1 MPAGGWPGMAP
12 GFRTPINEGDCVSS
26 VLFRLAC
33 LSALLAAMSPMHAH
47 SAPEPLQPDTALS
60 AADRREVVDSL
71 AQQLRQRYVF
81 PDRAEKLATRLVARS
96 RHGDYENA
104 KTIEAFAEALSQDL
118 REFGDDGHFRVDFD
132 PEFDPVRDS
141 EEHVPSAEEAVQR
154 RAEMASWG
162 YGISRVQRL
171 PGNIGYLDLRGFG
184 PTEMVG
190 GAYDAAI
197 TLLAGTD
204 ALVLD
209 LRSNGGGE
217 PESVSYLLSHFFAE
231 GDRRH
236 LNDLYNRPSNK
247 TREYWTTSFV
257 PVRYLK
263 PITVLTSKHTFSGG
277 EECAYDL
284 QTQKRATLI
293 GETTGGGAHPGEGAA
308 LGHGLVAFV
317 PSGRAI
323 NPVTRTNWEK
333 VGVKP
338 DIALP
343 AAEAMKAAYLGLLQD
358 RLKAV
363 DKPQEQGA
371 LQEVLKRAQAGEID
385 LPGYTPPRR

>member
-1 MPAGGWPGMAP
+1 MPSA
-12 GFRTPINEGDCVSS
+12 
-26 VLFRLAC
+26 LFRLAS
-33 LSALLAAMSPMHAH
+33 LTAALFIAMSPMHAQ
-47 SAPEPLQPDTALS
+47 AAAQAMQPDTALS
-60 AADRREVVDSL
+60 AADRREVVDTL
-71 AQQLRQRYVF
+71 AQHLRARYVF
-81 PDRAEKLATRLVARS
+81 PDRAEKLATRLVGRA
-96 RHGDYENA
+96 RHGDYEGA
-104 KTIEAFAEALSQDL
+104 KTIEAFAEALSHDL

-132 PEFDPVRDS
+132 PEFDPARES
-141 EEHVPSAEEAVQR
+141 EDHVPTAEEAAQR
-154 RAEMASWG
+154 RAEMAQWG
-162 YGISRVQRL
+162 YGISRTQRL

-190 GAYDAAI
+190 AAYDAAI

-236 LNDLYNRPSNK
+236 LNDLYNRPSNR

-263 PITVLTSKHTFSGG
+263 PITVLTSKFTFSGG

-293 GETTGGGAHPGEGAA
+293 GETTGGGAHPGEGVA

-317 PSGRAI
+317 PNGRAI
-323 NPVTRTNWEK
+323 NPITHTDWEK

-343 AAEAMKAAYLGLLQD
+343 AADAMKAAYLGLLED
-358 RLKAV
+358 RLKAA
-363 DKPQEQGA
+363 KGPQEQGA
-371 LQEVLKRAQAGEID
+371 LQDVLQRARAGEIE

>member
-1 MPAGGWPGMAP
+1 
-12 GFRTPINEGDCVSS
+12 VSS
-26 VLFRLAC
+26 ALFRLA
-33 LSALLAAMSPMHAH
+33 SLAAALFTATLPVHAL
-47 SAPEPLQPDTALS
+47 AATDPLPPDTALS

-81 PDRAEKLATRLVARS
+81 PDRAEKLAARLVARS

-104 KTIEAFAEALSQDL
+104 KTVEAFAEALSHDL
-118 REFGDDGHFRVDFD
+118 RGFGDDGHFRVDFD
-132 PEFDPVRDS
+132 PGFDPVRDS
-141 EEHVPSAEEAVQR
+141 EEHVPSAEEAAQR

-209 LRSNGGGE
+209 LRGNGGGE

-236 LNDLYNRPSNK
+236 LNDLYNRPSNR

-263 PITVLTSKHTFSGG
+263 PITVLISKFTFSGG

-284 QTQKRATLI
+284 QTQKRATLM

-323 NPVTRTNWEK
+323 NPITHTDWEK

-338 DIALP
+338 DISLP
-343 AAEAMKAAYLGLLQD
+343 AADAMKAAYLGLLQD

-363 DKPQEQGA
+363 KDPQEQGP
-371 LQEVLKRAQAGEID
+371 LQDVLKRAQAGEIE
-385 LPGYTPPRR
+385 LPGFTPPRR

>member
-1 MPAGGWPGMAP
+1 MSIA
-12 GFRTPINEGDCVSS
+12 
-26 VLFRLAC
+26 LFRPASLAA
-33 LSALLAAMSPMHAH
+33 ALLAAVTSLHAQG
-47 SAPEPLQPDTALS
+47 AVEPLRPDTALS
-60 AADRREVVDSL
+60 AADRREVVDTL

-81 PDRAEKLATRLVARS
+81 PDRAEKLATHLVARV
-96 RHGDYENA
+96 RHGDYEAA
-104 KTIEAFAEALSQDL
+104 KTIDAFAEALSKDL
-118 REFGDDGHFRVDFD
+118 REFGDDGHFRVDFYPD
-132 PEFDPVRDS
+132 FDPAS
-141 EEHVPSAEEAVQR
+141 ESEDHVPTAEEAAHR
-154 RAEMASWG
+154 RAEVARWA
-162 YGISRVQRL
+162 YGISRTQRL

-184 PTEMVG
+184 PTEVVG
-190 GAYDAAI
+190 AAYDAAI

-236 LNDLYNRPSNK
+236 LNDLYNRPNNK

-263 PITVLTSKHTFSGG
+263 PITVLTSKFTFSGG

-323 NPVTRTNWEK
+323 NPITHTDWEK

-343 AAEAMKAAYLGLLQD
+343 AADAMKAAYVGLLED
-358 RLKAV
+358 RLKEA
-363 DKPQEQGA
+363 KGPEEQGA
-371 LQEVLKRAQAGEID
+371 LQNVLRRARAGEIE
-385 LPGYTPPRR
+385 LPGYTPPR